1 MPIQR
6 ATTSTA
12 AALGQNPAQNQSSGT
27 PDAPLATAMPGGSSR
42 LSSLTRLHRNAQ
54 ADGHEASSAGRP
66 RAPLKLL
73 ARVGLGLASL
83 GFGAA
88 ALTGCSSGSSGLATR
103 SAEPTSSPSSA
114 GQTIDPAPSDSSTA
128 STKTTDPSTS
138 ASSPTDL
145 PTIVGQ
151 GNTDVALVKMQLD
164 TACGFEADTIA
175 SQPRPTNDT
184 LGQLYDRISAATQG
198 LDYSGGTTDAGALHK
213 LLDSYLNEE
222 EALKKADPSSPP
234 ESSLVQQAR
243 RERMDDDVLYRQALY
258 QQNPTQ
264 DNRAEWAAAND
275 AETEALTDGLIS
287 PKQSGDALQ
296 DGWPL
301 PS

>member
-1 MPIQR
+1 
-6 ATTSTA
+6 
-12 AALGQNPAQNQSSGT
+12 
-27 PDAPLATAMPGGSSR
+27 
-42 LSSLTRLHRNAQ
+42 
-54 ADGHEASSAGRP
+54 
-66 RAPLKLL
+66 
-73 ARVGLGLASL
+73 
-83 GFGAA
+83 
-88 ALTGCSSGSSGLATR
+88 
-103 SAEPTSSPSSA
+103 
-114 GQTIDPAPSDSSTA
+114 
-128 STKTTDPSTS
+128 
-138 ASSPTDL
+138 
-145 PTIVGQ
+145 
-151 GNTDVALVKMQLD
+151 MQLD